1 MFKGQGHE
9 GAQYCLGEMYE
20 NGTGVTKNIDTAIDW
35 YHLAATQGHSLS
47 QLALGLIY
55 EKGKGVKKDLAE
67 AAKWYGEAAAQGDA
81 EAIRK
86 VAKLKKLGF

>member
-1 MFKGQGHE
+1 
-9 GAQYCLGEMYE
+9 L
-20 NGTGVTKNIDTAIDW
+20 
-35 YHLAATQGHSLS
+35 
-47 QLALGLIY
+47 
-55 EKGKGVKKDLAE
+55 KGKVKKDLAE